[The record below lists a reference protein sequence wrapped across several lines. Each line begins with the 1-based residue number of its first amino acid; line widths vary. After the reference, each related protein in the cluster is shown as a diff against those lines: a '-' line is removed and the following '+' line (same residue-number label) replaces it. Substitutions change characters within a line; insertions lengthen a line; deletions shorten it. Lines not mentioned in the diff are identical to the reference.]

1 MSTIARHRSLLLAS
15 LPRLPR
21 TPCTILGRT
30 IAPASAAM
38 LARTIPAAA
47 RRVLSSSSSRR
58 YSVYAWGTSAKGTI
72 PVSEIIDEGKSGG
85 GSSIIPGGGGT
96 KFDIPQRLDVEK
108 AFGIDDKNVTVKRV
122 ASGPTSTA
130 AILSDGRCFVVGSN
144 ENGQLGTGEKVDV
157 PVPKLLEA
165 PESSPLSKSG
175 VSTIRLGSNFSALID
190 DNGDL
195 YSWGFGGSALS
206 GMGCLGH
213 GDAESHLRPK
223 LVESLV
229 EDGCYAADVA
239 VGELHMTVLTTEGEV
254 LTTGSGAYGR
264 LGNLETADQL
274 YLDPVELLG
283 GEEVSQICSGHA
295 FSLALTKDG
304 IIHGWG
310 RNDKGQLGVGASLSV
325 DVYAMNAL
333 PSPIEGQLE
342 GRIVTKIA
350 AGHSHAAAVT
360 DDGGLFMWGSS
371 AYLDPHLFPNLLH
384 TQVVD
389 VACGQD
395 YTMALTKEG
404 EVYTFGKGKT
414 GVLGL
419 ASLKKANQ
427 PTLVEGLKGK
437 RVTEMS
443 AGWKHCMVLVEEDS
457 DSSSGEEK

>member
-1 MSTIARHRSLLLAS
+1 M
-15 LPRLPR
+15 
-21 TPCTILGRT
+21 
-30 IAPASAAM
+30 
-38 LARTIPAAA
+38 
-47 RRVLSSSSSRR
+47 
-58 YSVYAWGTSAKGTI
+58 YAWGTSTKGTI

-96 KFDIPQRLDVEK
+96 KFDIPRQIDVQK
-108 AFGIDDKNVTVKRV
+108 AFGIDDKKVTVKRV
-122 ASGPTSTA
+122 ACGPSGTA
-130 AILSDGRCFVVGSN
+130 AILSDGRCFVAGSN
-144 ENGQLGTGEKVDV
+144 ENGQLGTGDKVDV
-157 PVPKLLEA
+157 TVPKLLEA
-165 PESSPLSKSG
+165 SESSPLSKSG
-175 VSTIRLGSNFSALID
+175 VATIRLGSNFSALID

-310 RNDKGQLGVGASLSV
+310 RNDKGQLGLGHDTASVLVPTRLPLDGNVTWVSCGSEFTVAVLSTPASLHGQQIWTCGWNEHGNLGTLSS
-325 DVYAMNAL
+325 DNSEYSTEWHAL
-333 PSPIEGQLE
+333 AERLVQPPGTLE
-342 GRIVTKIA
+342 DDDYSEFPVSIA
-350 AGHSHAAAVT
+350 AGGSH
-360 DDGGLFMWGSS
+360 F
-371 AYLDPHLFPNLLH
+371 
-384 TQVVD
+384 
-389 VACGQD
+389 
-395 YTMALTKEG
+395 
-404 EVYTFGKGKT
+404 
-414 GVLGL
+414 L
-419 ASLKKANQ
+419 AMRVQREN
-427 PTLVEGLKGK
+427 LKGF
-437 RVTEMS
+437 
-443 AGWKHCMVLVEEDS
+443 
-457 DSSSGEEK
+457 

>member
-1 MSTIARHRSLLLAS
+1 MIDRRHHTL
-15 LPRLPR
+15 
-21 TPCTILGRT
+21 TILGRT

-47 RRVLSSSSSRR
+47 RRGLSSSSSTR

-96 KFDIPQRLDVEK
+96 KFDIPRRVDVEK

-122 ASGPTSTA
+122 ACGPTGTA

-325 DVYAMNAL
+325 DVYAMSAL

-342 GRIVTKIA
+342 GRFVTKIA

-360 DDGGLFMWGSS
+360 DDGELFMWGSS

-395 YTMALTKEG
+395 YTMVLTKEG

-437 RVTEMS
+437 KVTEMS
-443 AGWKHCMVLVEEDS
+443 AGWKHAMVLVEEDS
-457 DSSSGEEK
+457 DSSSGEEKSKGTQ